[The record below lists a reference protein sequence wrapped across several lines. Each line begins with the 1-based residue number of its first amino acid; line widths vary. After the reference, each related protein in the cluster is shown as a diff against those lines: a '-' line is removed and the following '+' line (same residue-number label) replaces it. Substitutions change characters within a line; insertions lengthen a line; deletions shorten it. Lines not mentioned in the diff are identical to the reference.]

1 MKGGSCCGNIAR
13 TMVRGCTGSL
23 RWGIQSR
30 AGAAMLIGVSLSS
43 NAVSGSSTGERID
56 TKEITSIPTTTTVKR
71 REPIRRHNSMGTN
84 YASLASSVNAT
95 RLEWWDLVCVQS
107 LCSIL
112 ARITAFPEPSRRL
125 PSAYLDR
132 GRLSFL
138 SEKEFQDHSP
148 EINCRLPSFGLHP
161 EDSSLYSRAGANSIV
176 CCGHA
181 CVSSKPPLQP

>member
-1 MKGGSCCGNIAR
+1 
-13 TMVRGCTGSL
+13 
-23 RWGIQSR
+23 
-30 AGAAMLIGVSLSS
+30 
-43 NAVSGSSTGERID
+43 
-56 TKEITSIPTTTTVKR
+56 
-71 REPIRRHNSMGTN
+71 MGTN

-107 LCSIL
+107 LLFNSCQNNGI
-112 ARITAFPEPSRRL
+112 PPNPRRL

-138 SEKEFQDHSP
+138 SEKEFQDQSP

-161 EDSSLYSRAGANSIV
+161 EDSSLYSRAAANSIV

>member
-1 MKGGSCCGNIAR
+1 MQGGSCCGNIAR

-95 RLEWWDLVCVQS
+95 RLEWWDLVCVRS

-112 ARITAFPEPSRRL
+112 ARITAFPQTLAGFHPPIGVACRSSPKNNFRINHPKSIADCQVLAYTLKTRRCIHEQRQT
-125 PSAYLDR
+125 P
-132 GRLSFL
+132 
-138 SEKEFQDHSP
+138 
-148 EINCRLPSFGLHP
+148 
-161 EDSSLYSRAGANSIV
+161 
-176 CCGHA
+176 
-181 CVSSKPPLQP
+181 